1 MVRGTR
7 HRRGQPANSSSRIT
21 SSLTPGTDPGS
32 EGDDVLQV
40 LDAAAL
46 RLWCTS
52 GLAALTDARQEID
65 DLNVYPVPDG
75 DTGTNLQ
82 LTLAAVVEALSKAPS
97 DLPGTVRAMVTGSLM
112 GARGNSGVIISQLL
126 RGFGDVAAALTAL
139 GPEDLKAALSNSAT
153 SAYGA
158 VAVPVEGTVLT
169 VARAAAEGALGDT
182 LEAVVR
188 SARAAAE
195 KALALTPEQLP
206 ALKAAGVV
214 DAGGRGWCVLLEAL
228 EQVVTGAGSGSG
240 TGTGSDVANPNPT
253 LIVPRD
259 RAGLVVARESGSA
272 EFAYEVQFLLRDA
285 TDESVA
291 GLKHTLGTLGDCL
304 VVVGGEG
311 LFNVHVHV
319 NDVGAAIE
327 AGVEAGRPFRITVT
341 HFADQVRADQH
352 TPDPVADGGVRRTG
366 RTVVAVVPGDGIAA
380 LFRQAGAAVVAGGPT
395 ANPSTQELL
404 DAILA
409 TGAGQVVVLPND
421 PNVRAVA
428 QAAASQANERAGVEV
443 VVVPTRS
450 VLQGLV
456 ALSVA
461 DPDEALAADVV
472 AMTSAADGTRWA
484 EITTAVRASETMA
497 GPCRAGDALGLV
509 AGAVVLVGT
518 DVEQAARDVLATL
531 LAEGGE
537 LVTVVLGEPAA
548 AGAGERLAAYL
559 RAEHPTVEV
568 QLLDGGQPHYPFL
581 LGVE

>member
-1 MVRGTR
+1 
-7 HRRGQPANSSSRIT
+7 
-21 SSLTPGTDPGS
+21 LTPGTDPGR

-46 RLWCTS
+46 RWWCTA

-82 LTLAAVVEALSKAPS
+82 LTLAAVVEAVSTAPS
-97 DLPGTVRAMVTGSLM
+97 DLAGTVRAMVTGSLM

-126 RGFGDVAAALTAL
+126 RGFGDVAGALTAI
-139 GPEDLKAALSNSAT
+139 GPEDLKAALSHSAT

-169 VARAAAEGALGDT
+169 VARAAADGAVGET

-195 KALALTPEQLP
+195 QALALTPEQLP

-214 DAGGRGWCVLLEAL
+214 DAGGRGWCVLLKAL
-228 EQVVTGAGSGSG
+228 EQVVTGLVTGVAPPHPALLVDRDRTGLVAAREAGS
-240 TGTGSDVANPNPT
+240 
-253 LIVPRD
+253 
-259 RAGLVVARESGSA
+259 E
-272 EFAYEVQFLLRDA
+272 EFAYEVQFLLRNA
-285 TDESVA
+285 GNEAVA
-291 GLKHTLGTLGDCL
+291 GLKQVLGTMGDSL

-341 HFADQVRADQH
+341 RFADQVRADQARA
-352 TPDPVADGGVRRTG
+352 DPFAEGGVRPTG
-366 RTVVAVVPGDGIAA
+366 RTVVAVVPGEGLAA
-380 LFRQAGAAVVAGGPT
+380 LFRRSGAAVVAGGPT
-395 ANPSTQELL
+395 ANPSTQEVL

-421 PNVRAVA
+421 ANVRAVA
-428 QAAASQANERAGVEV
+428 QAAACQATERTGVEV
-443 VVVPTRS
+443 VVVPTQS

-461 DPDEALAADVV
+461 DPDEAFAADVV
-472 AMTSAADGTRWA
+472 AMTAAADATRWA
-484 EITTAVRASETMA
+484 EITTAVRASQTAA

-518 DVEQAARDVLATL
+518 DVEQAARDVLSRL
-531 LAEGGE
+531 LAQGGE
-537 LVTVVLGEPAA
+537 LVTVVVGEPAE
-548 AGAGERLAAYL
+548 AGAGDRLAAYL
-559 RAEHPTVEV
+559 GAEHPAVEV
-568 QLLDGGQPHYPFL
+568 QLLEGGQAHYPFL

>member
-1 MVRGTR
+1 M
-7 HRRGQPANSSSRIT
+7 
-21 SSLTPGTDPGS
+21 
-32 EGDDVLQV
+32 LQV

-82 LTLAAVVEALSKAPS
+82 LTLEAVVEAVSKAPS
-97 DLPGTVRAMVTGSLM
+97 DLAGTVQAMVTGSLM

-139 GPEDLKAALSNSAT
+139 GPEELKAALSNSAT

-188 SARAAAE
+188 SARAAADT
-195 KALALTPEQLP
+195 ALALTPEQLP

-228 EQVVTGAGSGSG
+228 EQVVTGAGAGAPN
-240 TGTGSDVANPNPT
+240 ANPNANPT

-259 RAGLVVARESGSA
+259 RAGLVVARESGSE

-285 TDESVA
+285 ADESIA
-291 GLKHTLGTLGDCL
+291 GLKHTLGTLGDSL

-327 AGVEAGRPFRITVT
+327 AGVAAGRPFRITVT
-341 HFADQVRADQH
+341 HFADQVRADQDI
-352 TPDPVADGGVRRTG
+352 PAPGADGEVRRTG
-366 RTVVAVVPGDGIAA
+366 RRVVAVVPGDGIAA
-380 LFRQAGAAVVAGGPT
+380 LFRRAGAAVVAGGPT
-395 ANPSTQELL
+395 ANPSTQEVL

-428 QAAASQANERAGVEV
+428 QAAASQAIDRTGVEV

-461 DPDEALAADVV
+461 DPDEPLAADVV

-484 EITTAVRASETMA
+484 EITTAVRASETVA
-497 GPCRAGDALGLV
+497 GPCQVGDALGLV
-509 AGAVVLVGT
+509 AGAVVLVGA

>member
-1 MVRGTR
+1 M
-7 HRRGQPANSSSRIT
+7 
-21 SSLTPGTDPGS
+21 
-32 EGDDVLQV
+32 LQV
-40 LDAAAL
+40 LDADAL
-46 RLWCTS
+46 RRWCTA

-82 LTLAAVVEALSKAPS
+82 LTLAAVVEAVSTAPS
-97 DLPGTVRAMVTGSLM
+97 DLAGTVRAMVTGSLM

-126 RGFGDVAAALTAL
+126 RGFGDVAGALTAI
-139 GPEDLKAALSNSAT
+139 GPEDLKAALSHSAT

-169 VARAAAEGALGDT
+169 VARAAADGAVGET

-195 KALALTPEQLP
+195 RALALTPEQLP

-228 EQVVTGAGSGSG
+228 EQVVTGLVTGVAPPHPALLVDRDRTGLVAAREAGS
-240 TGTGSDVANPNPT
+240 
-253 LIVPRD
+253 
-259 RAGLVVARESGSA
+259 E
-272 EFAYEVQFLLRDA
+272 EFAYEVQFLLRNA
-285 TDESVA
+285 GNEAVA
-291 GLKHTLGTLGDCL
+291 SLKQVLGTMGDSL

-341 HFADQVRADQH
+341 RFADQVRADQAR
-352 TPDPVADGGVRRTG
+352 ADLFAEGGVRPTG
-366 RTVVAVVPGDGIAA
+366 RTVVAVVPGEGLAA
-380 LFRQAGAAVVAGGPT
+380 LFRRSGAAVVAGGPT
-395 ANPSTQELL
+395 ANPSTQEVL

-421 PNVRAVA
+421 ANVRAVA
-428 QAAASQANERAGVEV
+428 QAAACQATERTGVEV
-443 VVVPTRS
+443 VVVPTQS

-461 DPDEALAADVV
+461 DPDEAFAADVV
-472 AMTSAADGTRWA
+472 AMTAAADATRWA
-484 EITTAVRASETMA
+484 EVTTAVRASQTAA

-518 DVEQAARDVLATL
+518 DVEQAARDVLSQL
-531 LAEGGE
+531 LAQGGE
-537 LVTVVLGEPAA
+537 LVTVVVGEPAE
-548 AGAGERLAAYL
+548 AGAGDRLAAYL
-559 RAEHPTVEV
+559 GAEHPAVEV
-568 QLLDGGQPHYPFL
+568 QLLEGGQAHYPFL

>member
-1 MVRGTR
+1 MGADTGEDN
-7 HRRGQPANSSSRIT
+7 RRTVAAGIT
-21 SSLTPGTDPGS
+21 SSLTPGTDPGR

-46 RLWCTS
+46 RWWCTA

-82 LTLAAVVEALSKAPS
+82 LTLAAVVEAVSTAPS
-97 DLPGTVRAMVTGSLM
+97 DLAGTVRAMVTGSLM

-126 RGFGDVAAALTAL
+126 RGFGDVAGALTAI
-139 GPEDLKAALSNSAT
+139 GPEDLKAALSHSAT

-169 VARAAAEGALGDT
+169 VARAAADGAVGET

-195 KALALTPEQLP
+195 QALALTPEQLP

-214 DAGGRGWCVLLEAL
+214 DAGGRGWCVLLKAL
-228 EQVVTGAGSGSG
+228 EQVVTGLVTGVAPPHPALLVDRDRTGLVAAREAGS
-240 TGTGSDVANPNPT
+240 
-253 LIVPRD
+253 
-259 RAGLVVARESGSA
+259 E
-272 EFAYEVQFLLRDA
+272 EFAYEVQFLLRNA
-285 TDESVA
+285 GNEAVA
-291 GLKHTLGTLGDCL
+291 GLKQVLGTMGDSL

-341 HFADQVRADQH
+341 RFADQVRADQARA
-352 TPDPVADGGVRRTG
+352 DPFAEGGVRPTG
-366 RTVVAVVPGDGIAA
+366 RTVLAVVPGEGLAA
-380 LFRQAGAAVVAGGPT
+380 LFRRSGAAVVAGGPT
-395 ANPSTQELL
+395 ANPSTQEVL

-421 PNVRAVA
+421 ANVRAVA
-428 QAAASQANERAGVEV
+428 QAAACQATERTGVEV
-443 VVVPTRS
+443 VVVPTQS

-461 DPDEALAADVV
+461 DPDEAFAADVV
-472 AMTSAADGTRWA
+472 AMTAAADATRWA
-484 EITTAVRASETMA
+484 EITTAVRASQTAA

-518 DVEQAARDVLATL
+518 DVEQAARDVLSRL
-531 LAEGGE
+531 LAQGGE
-537 LVTVVLGEPAA
+537 LVTVVVGEPAE
-548 AGAGERLAAYL
+548 AGAGDRLAAYL
-559 RAEHPTVEV
+559 GAEHPAVEV
-568 QLLDGGQPHYPFL
+568 QLLEGGQAHYPFL

>member
-1 MVRGTR
+1 MGADTGEDN
-7 HRRGQPANSSSRIT
+7 RRTVAAGIT
-21 SSLTPGTDPGS
+21 SSLTPGTDPGR

-46 RLWCTS
+46 RWWCTA

-82 LTLAAVVEALSKAPS
+82 LTLAAVVEAVSTAPS
-97 DLPGTVRAMVTGSLM
+97 DLAGTVRAMVTGSLM

-126 RGFGDVAAALTAL
+126 RGFGDVAGALTAI
-139 GPEDLKAALSNSAT
+139 GPEDLKAALSHSAT

-169 VARAAAEGALGDT
+169 VARAAADGAVGET

-195 KALALTPEQLP
+195 QALALTPEQLP

-214 DAGGRGWCVLLEAL
+214 DAGGRGWCVLLKAL
-228 EQVVTGAGSGSG
+228 EQVVTGLVTGVAPPHPALLVDRDRTGLVAAREAGS
-240 TGTGSDVANPNPT
+240 
-253 LIVPRD
+253 
-259 RAGLVVARESGSA
+259 E
-272 EFAYEVQFLLRDA
+272 EFAYEVQFLLRNA
-285 TDESVA
+285 GNEAVA
-291 GLKHTLGTLGDCL
+291 GLKQVLGTMGDSL

-341 HFADQVRADQH
+341 RFADQVRADQARA
-352 TPDPVADGGVRRTG
+352 DPFAEGGVRPTG
-366 RTVVAVVPGDGIAA
+366 RTVVAVVPGEGLAA
-380 LFRQAGAAVVAGGPT
+380 LFRRSGAAVVAGGPT
-395 ANPSTQELL
+395 ANPSTQEVL

-421 PNVRAVA
+421 ANVRAVA
-428 QAAASQANERAGVEV
+428 QAAACQATERTGVEV
-443 VVVPTRS
+443 VVVPTQS

-461 DPDEALAADVV
+461 DPDEAFAADVV
-472 AMTSAADGTRWA
+472 AMTAAADATRWA
-484 EITTAVRASETMA
+484 EITTAVRASQTAA

-518 DVEQAARDVLATL
+518 DVEQAARDVLSRL
-531 LAEGGE
+531 LAQGGE
-537 LVTVVLGEPAA
+537 LVTVVVGEPAE
-548 AGAGERLAAYL
+548 AGAGDRLAAYL
-559 RAEHPTVEV
+559 GAEHPAVEV
-568 QLLDGGQPHYPFL
+568 QLLEGGQAHYPFL

>member
-1 MVRGTR
+1 MAPGT
-7 HRRGQPANSSSRIT
+7 GEDNPQTVAAGIT
-21 SSLTPGTDPGS
+21 SSPTPGTTPGS

-46 RLWCTS
+46 RRWCTA

-82 LTLAAVVEALSKAPS
+82 LTLAAVVEAVSTAPS

-112 GARGNSGVIISQLL
+112 GARGNSGVIVSQLL
-126 RGFGDVAAALTAL
+126 RGFGDVAGALTAL
-139 GPEDLKAALSNSAT
+139 GPEDLKAALINSAT

-169 VARAAAEGALGDT
+169 VARAAAEGAVGET
-182 LEAVVR
+182 LEAVVT

-195 KALALTPEQLP
+195 QALARTPEQLP

-228 EQVVTGAGSGSG
+228 VQVVTGVVTSA
-240 TGTGSDVANPNPT
+240 AAPHPAP
-253 LIVPRD
+253 LVPRD
-259 RAGLVVARESGSA
+259 RTGRVVARESGS
-272 EFAYEVQFLLRDA
+272 EQFAYEVQFLLRD
-285 TDESVA
+285 TGDDQVA
-291 GLKHTLGTLGDCL
+291 ALKQVLGTLGDSL

-319 NDVGAAIE
+319 NDVGAVIE

-341 HFADQVRADQH
+341 RFADQIRAD
-352 TPDPVADGGVRRTG
+352 PFAEGGVRRTG
-366 RTVVAVVPGDGIAA
+366 RTVVAVVPGEGLAA
-380 LFRQAGAAVVAGGPT
+380 LFRRAGAAVVAGGPT
-395 ANPSTQELL
+395 ANPSTQEVL

-409 TGAGQVVVLPND
+409 TGSGQVVVLPND
-421 PNVRAVA
+421 ANVRAVA
-428 QAAASQANERAGVEV
+428 QAAASQATERTGVEV

-461 DPDEALAADVV
+461 DADEALAVDVV
-472 AMTSAADGTRWA
+472 AMTAAADATRWA
-484 EITTAVRASETMA
+484 EVTTAVRASQTAA

-509 AGAVVLVGT
+509 GGAVVLVGT
-518 DVEQAARDVLATL
+518 DVEQAARDVLSQL

-537 LVTVVLGEPAA
+537 LVTVVVGAPAQ
-548 AGAGERLAAYL
+548 AGAGDRLAAYL
-559 RAEHPTVEV
+559 GAEHPLVEV